1 MIFVIN
7 SGSSSF
13 KFKLFDLKL
22 RTVAS
27 GIVERIG
34 LEKPF
39 LKFSSSVKGQ
49 VSNVTESYDSVP
61 DHADALAKTFA
72 ALKKA
77 GVEIDAVKVFGHR
90 VVHGGTDFVRPTRI
104 DAAVIAKLREYYKL
118 APLHNP
124 PNVMGIEA
132 VMKLRPGVPNVA
144 VFDTAFYQDI
154 PDYAY
159 MYALP
164 YELYEKHHV
173 RKYGFHGIS
182 HEYVAGQA
190 AKMLKKPLKK
200 LKLVSCHLGSG
211 ASVTAVKHGKAIETS
226 MGFTPLEGLTMSTR
240 AGDIDAEIPIWL
252 IRELKMTPDQVDD
265 LMNKKSGTL
274 GICGHKDMR
283 DVIDAA
289 QKGDKRSKLALEM
302 FVYDVVRYV
311 GQFMTVMGGCDAV
324 IFTAG
329 VGERSDLIRR
339 MVMKWF
345 KPFKL
350 KHLVVPTDEEGMIA
364 LQAAQLLKLK

>member
-13 KFKLFDLKL
+13 KFKLYGAK
-22 RTVAS
+22 TMKVAAS

-39 LKFSSSVKGQ
+39 LKFKVNGSEVEEKYEK
-49 VSNVTESYDSVP
+49 VS

-77 GVEIDAVKVFGHR
+77 GVDMDAVKAFGHR
-90 VVHGGTDFVRPTRI
+90 VVHGGEALVAPTKV
-104 DAAVIAKLREYYKL
+104 DDKVIAKLKEYYKL

-144 VFDTAFYQDI
+144 VFDTAFYKTL

-159 MYALP
+159 IYSLP
-164 YELYEKHHV
+164 YELYQKQRI

-182 HEYVAGQA
+182 HEYVAAEA
-190 AKMLKKPLKK
+190 AKVLKKPLSK
-200 LKLVSCHLGSG
+200 LKLVTCHLGSG
-211 ASVTAVKHGKAIETS
+211 ASITAVKGGKAVDTS

-240 AGDIDAEIPIWL
+240 CGDIDSAIPIWL
-252 IRELKMTPDQVDD
+252 IRELKMTPDEVDE
-265 LMNKKSGTL
+265 LMNKKSGML
-274 GICGHKDMR
+274 GLTGNKDMR
-283 DVIDAA
+283 DVIEAA
-289 QKGDKRSKLALEM
+289 KKGDKRAKLGLAV
-302 FVYDVVRYV
+302 FVYDVARYV
-311 GQFMTVMGGCDAV
+311 GQFMGIMGGCDAV

-329 VGERSDLIRR
+329 VGERSEVIRK

-345 KPFKL
+345 APFKL
-350 KHLVVPTDEEGMIA
+350 KHLVVPTDEEGAIA
-364 LQAAQLLKLK
+364 RATAKLLVLK